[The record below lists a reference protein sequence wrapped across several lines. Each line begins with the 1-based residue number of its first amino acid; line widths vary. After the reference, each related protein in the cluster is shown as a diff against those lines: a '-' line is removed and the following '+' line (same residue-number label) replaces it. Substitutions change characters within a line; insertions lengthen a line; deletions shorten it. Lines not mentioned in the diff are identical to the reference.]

1 MPTILIT
8 GANRGIG
15 AKLAELY
22 AADGFDVIATC
33 RDPFSYTGPGT
44 AMALE
49 MTDGDSIAALTSALD
64 GEPIDILWNNAGVY
78 LDKGMPLSGMDW
90 DAWEETFRVNTI
102 APLRL
107 CAALMANVQASEQKK
122 MAFTTSKMG
131 SIAALSGGSYAYR
144 SSKTALNMAVS
155 ILNLD
160 VAETGIK
167 TVMLHPGW
175 VRTDM
180 GTSAAD
186 IDTTTSASGM
196 KAVVDGLTAEESGSY
211 RNYDGSTIPW

>member
-8 GANRGIG
+8 GGNRGIG
-15 AKLAELY
+15 ANLASLY
-22 AADGFDVIATC
+22 AADGYEVIATC
-33 RDPFSYTGPGT
+33 RDPETYTGVGT
-44 AMALE
+44 PMALE
-49 MTDGDSIAALTSALD
+49 VTDAGSIAALKDAL
-64 GEPIDILWNNAGVY
+64 GGKPIDILWNNAGVY

-107 CAALMANVQASEQKK
+107 CNALMDNVRASDKK
-122 MAFTTSKMG
+122 TMAFTTSKMG
-131 SIAALSGGSYAYR
+131 SIELLSGGSYAYR
-144 SSKTALNMAVS
+144 SSKSALNMAVS
-155 ILNLD
+155 ILNKD
-160 VAETGIK
+160 VALSGIK

-186 IDTTTSASGM
+186 IDTETSASGM
-196 KAVVDGLTAEESGSY
+196 KSVVDGLTTDQSGSFL
-211 RNYDGSTIPW
+211 NYDGSVLPW